1 MTGTARSS
9 DGLDPRRR
17 RVLFRSWHR
26 GIREMDLVLGR
37 FADDNIDQLS
47 DDELTV
53 YEALMEVPDRD
64 LLRWVTEEAP
74 VPPNYDTPVFRR
86 VKAFHMR
93 PEDYLPPAG
102 GLAQGRVQ

>member
-1 MTGTARSS
+1 MTGTTRSS
-9 DGLDPRRR
+9 GDLDVRRR

-37 FADDNIDQLS
+37 FADEHIDKLT

-64 LLRWVTEEAP
+64 LLKWVTGEAP
-74 VPPNYDTPVFRR
+74 VAVNYDTPVFHR
-86 VKAFHMR
+86 VRDFH
-93 PEDYLPPAG
+93 D
-102 GLAQGRVQ
+102 GRTDWVGAV

>member
-1 MTGTARSS
+1 MTGTVRSS
-9 DGLDPRRR
+9 NGLDPRRR

-47 DDELTV
+47 DEELTV

-64 LLRWVTEEAP
+64 LLKWVTGEVE
-74 VPPNYDTPVFRR
+74 VPSNYDTRVFAR
-86 VKAFHMR
+86 VKAFHMTPDDFR
-93 PEDYLPPAG
+93 PVS
-102 GLAQGRVQ
+102 GR

>member
-1 MTGTARSS
+1 MTGTTRTSG
-9 DGLDPRRR
+9 DLDVRRR

-37 FADDNIDQLS
+37 FADEHIDKLT

-64 LLRWVTEEAP
+64 LLKWVTGEAP
-74 VPPNYDTPVFRR
+74 VATNYDTPVFRR
-86 VKAFHMR
+86 VRDFHSGR
-93 PEDYLPPAG
+93 TDWAG
-102 GLAQGRVQ
+102 AV

>member
-1 MTGTARSS
+1 MTGTTRSS

-37 FADDNIDQLS
+37 FADENIETLS
-47 DDELTV
+47 DDELRV

-64 LLRWVTEEAP
+64 LLKWVTGEAA
-74 VPPNYDTPVFRR
+74 VPANYDTEVFQSVRS
-86 VKAFHMR
+86 FHMT
-93 PEDYLPPAG
+93 PSDFA
-102 GLAQGRVQ
+102 RVSER

>member
-1 MTGTARSS
+1 MTGTTRTSS
-9 DGLDPRRR
+9 DLDPRRR

-37 FADDNIDQLS
+37 FADRNIDTLS

-64 LLRWVTEEAP
+64 LLKWVTSEAP

-86 VKAFHMR
+86 VKDFGMT
-93 PEDYLPPAG
+93 PEDWT
-102 GLAQGRVQ
+102 RSV